1 MQKISIVLPSLKFG
15 GAEKLHLNL
24 AKDWLSKGFD
34 VEFVLMQKE
43 GEFLSLVPEEIN
55 VVTLEVVRLRNIVF
69 PLIKYL
75 KKTKPDYILVAM
87 WPLTSYAIVAWKL
100 SGRVGKMFVSDHVIL
115 TISAIHEIN
124 IPLIY
129 LKFFIRLTYRFANGI
144 ITVSSGIKEDLMK
157 VGYLCSNKIKVI
169 YNPAATGNSNCRESE
184 HMRVELWGDD
194 CTYNILTVAEL
205 KKEKDHETLIK
216 AFSLLPKT
224 LNVKL
229 IILGDGYLRES
240 LCSLIE
246 TLGLYNRV
254 KLSGFVDNPY
264 PWYCSADL
272 FVLSSKWEGF
282 GNVIVEALECGVP
295 VVSTDCPSGPSE
307 ILDNGRYGK
316 LVPVGDSFALAAAM
330 EATSS
335 QSHDRTLL
343 MKRAEDFSVPHI
355 SDQYLNYFSK

>member
-87 WPLTSYAIVAWKL
+87 WPLTSYAIVAWML
-100 SGRVGKMFVSDHVIL
+100 SGRVGKMFVSDHVIS

-144 ITVSSGIKEDLMK
+144 NAVSSSITEDLLK
-157 VGYLCSNKIKVI
+157 AGYS
-169 YNPAATGNSNCRESE
+169 
-184 HMRVELWGDD
+184 
-194 CTYNILTVAEL
+194 
-205 KKEKDHETLIK
+205 
-216 AFSLLPKT
+216 
-224 LNVKL
+224 
-229 IILGDGYLRES
+229 
-240 LCSLIE
+240 
-246 TLGLYNRV
+246 
-254 KLSGFVDNPY
+254 
-264 PWYCSADL
+264 CSA
-272 FVLSSKWEGF
+272 
-282 GNVIVEALECGVP
+282 
-295 VVSTDCPSGPSE
+295 
-307 ILDNGRYGK
+307 Y
-316 LVPVGDSFALAAAM
+316 M
-330 EATSS
+330 
-335 QSHDRTLL
+335 
-343 MKRAEDFSVPHI
+343 
-355 SDQYLNYFSK
+355 